1 MMSILNNLIRD
12 KIFPALA
19 HQLATSVLFLPK
31 NKNKRE
37 KIIISESGGGGG
49 ELHSTVTIL
58 ATCQK
63 ATLQNASFTK
73 QRYVYIIFLHSI
85 YLYLSDKKKSLYL
98 RVEKTSDVK
107 STQIAHSILFQ
118 PR

>member
-1 MMSILNNLIRD
+1 MSILNNLIRD

-37 KIIISESGGGGG
+37 KIIISEWGGGR
-49 ELHSTVTIL
+49 VTLDCYNSRNMSESDITKCVFYKTKIRVHYLFTLDIFIL
-58 ATCQK
+58 KRQ
-63 ATLQNASFTK
+63 
-73 QRYVYIIFLHSI
+73 
-85 YLYLSDKKKSLYL
+85 KKSLYL